1 MFKLVS
7 ADLHL
12 LFRYFKI
19 SKFYAR
25 ALTEGSSSNIQNN
38 ASTRETSEIDSKG
51 QITRVA

>member
-7 ADLHL
+7 ADLHF

-25 ALTEGSSSNIQNN
+25 ALTRGSSSNIQNN